1 MSLSDRINHPE
12 RRQTAI
18 TPIVERRTGEE
29 RREEFMAPWRRRQIQ
44 QAGGRFVAVAWKDV
58 AA

>member
-18 TPIVERRTGEE
+18 TPVIE
-29 RREEFMAPWRRRQIQ
+29 RREQPEPFMAPWRRRQIE
-44 QAGGRFVAVAWKDV
+44 QAGGPFVAVAWKDV